1 MLNWLDFY
9 LRNMKKFP
17 AVSPDLCLS
26 FPQAAERDEPTD
38 LFCQWQRQR
47 QGQWCRWQQDRDQS
61 GHTSVPHGTYWCVCT
76 EAHEVTVVFL
86 QNERDALQ
94 SSYRSKKYVSWFTG
108 LTVWRSDWVKVRLRK
123 RKNESSEMADGF
135 DALWMSFLKFSG
147 LLTNLHAANERW
159 IGIRSPRPWMT
170 GPINLLSAWDTF
182 NRNRGR
188 KRDLSSPYM
197 FILTKPHV
205 LAVQWRS
212 CQCGKSTY
220 KKKSKNT

>member
-1 MLNWLDFY
+1 MT
-9 LRNMKKFP
+9 
-17 AVSPDLCLS
+17 
-26 FPQAAERDEPTD
+26 AAATRTVM
-38 LFCQWQRQR
+38 QMTARQR
-47 QGQWCRWQQDRDQS
+47 PVWTHLCPPWYVLMRVYS
-61 GHTSVPHGTYWCVCT
+61 
-76 EAHEVTVVFL
+76 EANEVTVVFL

-94 SSYRSKKYVSWFTG
+94 SSYRSKRYVSWFTG

-147 LLTNLHAANERW
+147 LLTNSHAANERW

-182 NRNRGR
+182 NKNRGR

-205 LAVQWRS
+205 LADVQWRS
-212 CQCGKSTY
+212 SQCGKSTY